1 MVPSHLRGRRRDRE
15 NGWYHA
21 TEENEFFPVHN
32 VVGFLK
38 IKPGGIRKLRPAT
51 VRKGNAVVTFR
62 RADTRRSEFV
72 KKARKFT
79 RKRDPERASL
89 QHQSFLFSCLD
100 LNFAP

>member
-51 VRKGNAVVTFR
+51 VRKGNAVVTFPM
-62 RADTRRSEFV
+62 RA
-72 KKARKFT
+72 KAWARLESI
-79 RKRDPERASL
+79 RGKRFGNLRESVIL
-89 QHQSFLFSCLD
+89 
-100 LNFAP
+100 